1 MSEESVK
8 VEAAHDALR
17 HHEWDHARAL
27 FLAVGDS
34 GQLTADDSYGLAT
47 ADWWLGLMQDALS
60 AYEQAYLGYLG
71 DQRRDRAAL
80 AAFDIAGSLFLR
92 GDHVRGS
99 GWLSRFNR
107 LLQDMPEGVLH
118 SYARWVELD
127 GRSADLHFDEALAAA
142 RRLHADGVLYADL
155 DLCTLA
161 LMLEGRILVRHGR
174 VDAGMSVLDEAMLT
188 AASGRM
194 DPAYAG
200 NVYCNLVAACHEV
213 LDIGRMR
220 EWTVALA
227 RWCESLPSAVLFT
240 GICRVHRAQLLQLGG
255 DWDRAEREAAK
266 VCAELTDVQVSSVAE
281 AHYVIGEI
289 RLLRGDLTGA
299 EEQLGRAD
307 KLGRD
312 PQPAL
317 ALVRL
322 AQRDIAGAAA
332 MIGTAL
338 AVVAGRPTARAR
350 LLAAQVEITVAAGDL
365 DRADRAAEELEQ
377 IAAAYS
383 TAGLR
388 GMAAQ
393 ARGAVLVARGAA
405 TQALPILH
413 TALRTWQELGAP
425 HPAARVRLLVARA
438 QTGLGDVTGA
448 LNALEAA
455 AEVFTRLGAV
465 SDARLASSLRPS
477 RPQPDGLTEREAQI
491 LVLVAAGRTNPQIGQ
506 DLSIS
511 HKTVARHLSN
521 IFTKCGLATRTAAAA
536 YVFEHG
542 MNDNNA
548 RNP

>member
-1 MSEESVK
+1 MSEESVD
-8 VEAAHDALR
+8 VAPAHDALR
-17 HHEWDHARAL
+17 RQEWDHARAL
-27 FLAVGDS
+27 FLAAGGS
-34 GQLTADDSYGLAT
+34 RPLTADDSYGLAT

-71 DQRRDRAAL
+71 EQRPDRAAL

-99 GWLSRFNR
+99 GWMSRFNR
-107 LLQDMPEGVLH
+107 ILHDLPEGVVH

-127 GRSADLHFDEALAAA
+127 ERSADLDLDEALAAA
-142 RRLHADGVLYADL
+142 RRLHADGERYADL

-188 AASGRM
+188 AGSGRM

-227 RWCESLPSAVLFT
+227 RWCESLPPAVLFT

-255 DWDRAEREAAK
+255 DWDRAELEAAQ
-266 VCAELTDVQVSSVAE
+266 VCAELTDIQVSSVAE
-281 AHYVIGEI
+281 AHYMIGEI
-289 RLLRGDLTGA
+289 RLLQGDLSGA
-299 EEQLGRAD
+299 EEQLRRAD

-332 MIGTAL
+332 MIDTAL
-338 AVVAGRPTARAR
+338 AVAAGRPPARAR
-350 LLAAQVEITVAAGDL
+350 LLSAQVEITVTAGDL

-377 IAAAYS
+377 IAAEYS
-383 TAGLR
+383 TAGLS

-405 TQALPILH
+405 ARSLPILH

-425 HPAARVRLLVARA
+425 YPAARVRLLIARA

-465 SDARLASSLRPS
+465 PDARQTSSLRPS
-477 RPQPDGLTEREAQI
+477 RPLPDGLTEREAQI
-491 LVLVAAGRTNPQIGQ
+491 LALVAAGRTNQQIGQ

-542 MNDNNA
+542 LNDPVA
-548 RNP
+548 K